1 METLSSAGRS
11 KSAAQRLTRS
21 KPSEGDLVRDGAAH
35 CYVQDASVTDVVR
48 SMTKKTAEGVSRVT
62 GVAHL
67 ILTSLAD
74 GEKHGYALT
83 QDVMQFSGIRIAPG
97 SLYEALARLE
107 GQGLIEPITSTDRRR
122 PYRLTAAGA
131 AVLDEFLS
139 AQEQLA
145 SEGRR
150 RLCASW
156 RFS

>member
-1 METLSSAGRS
+1 MRG
-11 KSAAQRLTRS
+11 
-21 KPSEGDLVRDGAAH
+21 
-35 CYVQDASVTDVVR
+35 YVQGVSVTDIVIL
-48 SMTKKTAEGVSRVT
+48 MTKKTPENTGRVT

-83 QDVMQFSGIRIAPG
+83 QDVMQFAGVRIAPG

-107 GQGLIEPITSTDRRR
+107 GQGLIEPVASTDRRR

-131 AVLDEFLS
+131 TVLDEYLS
-139 AQEQLA
+139 AQERLA
-145 SEGRR
+145 TEGRR
-150 RLCASW
+150 RLRASW

>member
-1 METLSSAGRS
+1 MVRGSS
-11 KSAAQRLTRS
+11 
-21 KPSEGDLVRDGAAH
+21 VRG
-35 CYVQDASVTDVVR
+35 CVQFISVTDIVTV
-48 SMTKKTAEGVSRVT
+48 MTKKTPKNTGRVT

-83 QDVMQFSGIRIAPG
+83 QDVMQFASVRIAPG

-107 GQGLIEPITSTDRRR
+107 GQGLIEPVASTDRRR

-131 AVLDEFLS
+131 TVLDEYLS
-139 AQEQLA
+139 TQERLA
-145 SEGRR
+145 TEGRR
-150 RLCASW
+150 RLRASW